1 MAELLKDRFMTDESL
16 NEFSSIITKYFPEF
30 NTSTFLADV
39 QDENWKGL
47 ELKEKMRH
55 ITKCLHK
62 QLPDSYAK
70 AVEVLKKAAYE
81 VKGFESMC
89 LPDYVELYG
98 LEEWDVSLPAM
109 HHFTQ
114 FSSSEFAIRPY
125 LIKDIEK
132 TMEFMS
138 SCANDDKKN
147 VRRFASEG
155 CRPRLPWAMAVHALK
170 KDPSLILLVLEK
182 LKDDESE
189 FVRRSVANNLNDIS
203 KDHPDIVLKIAEEW
217 LGYSE
222 NRDKLVKHALRTLL
236 KAGNSKAMILFGF
249 GDPVNLDIEKFT
261 LGQDSIKIDEESR
274 FNFDLVVK
282 ESDVKVRLEY
292 AVYYQ
297 KARGK
302 ISKKVF
308 KIGEKKY
315 KEGICAINRKYGF
328 VNQSTR
334 KIYPGKHEIGIVV
347 NGVEKAKASI
357 EVVE

>member
-125 LIKDIEK
+125 LIKDIE
-132 TMEFMS
+132 T
-138 SCANDDKKN
+138 
-147 VRRFASEG
+147 
-155 CRPRLPWAMAVHALK
+155 
-170 KDPSLILLVLEK
+170 
-182 LKDDESE
+182 
-189 FVRRSVANNLNDIS
+189 
-203 KDHPDIVLKIAEEW
+203 
-217 LGYSE
+217 
-222 NRDKLVKHALRTLL
+222 
-236 KAGNSKAMILFGF
+236 
-249 GDPVNLDIEKFT
+249 
-261 LGQDSIKIDEESR
+261 
-274 FNFDLVVK
+274 
-282 ESDVKVRLEY
+282 
-292 AVYYQ
+292 
-297 KARGK
+297 
-302 ISKKVF
+302 
-308 KIGEKKY
+308 
-315 KEGICAINRKYGF
+315 
-328 VNQSTR
+328 
-334 KIYPGKHEIGIVV
+334 
-347 NGVEKAKASI
+347 
-357 EVVE
+357 